1 MKDNY
6 LEVEDLNF
14 SYSGEEKI
22 ISNLS
27 ISLVEG
33 EIISILGAS
42 GTGKT
47 SFLRIIAGLEIPD
60 SGRIFLDDK
69 IIVNEKNFVQP
80 EKRNVGLVLQEKAL
94 FPHLSIIDN
103 VRFGIKGSKSEKTK
117 IARDFL
123 EMFKTDH
130 LVNKFP
136 NQLSGGEQQRVALAR
151 AIAANPK
158 LLLMDEPFSSLD
170 EKLRIELR
178 EETQKILR
186 DNKISSILVTH
197 DLDDAE
203 SFNTRLFRMSKG
215 VLKNY
220 Q

>member
-94 FPHLSIIDN
+94 FPHLNIIDN

-130 LVNKFP
+130 LADKFP

>member
-27 ISLVEG
+27 ISLGEG

-69 IIVNEKNFVQP
+69 IIFDEKSFVQP

-103 VRFGIKGSKSEKTK
+103 VRFGIKGLKSEKTK

-130 LVNKFP
+130 LADKFP

-186 DNKISSILVTH
+186 DNKIY
-197 DLDDAE
+197 
-203 SFNTRLFRMSKG
+203 RL
-215 VLKNY
+215 
-220 Q
+220 

>member
-27 ISLVEG
+27 ISLGEG

-69 IIVNEKNFVQP
+69 IIVDEKSFVQP

-103 VRFGIKGSKSEKTK
+103 VRFGIKGLKSEKTK

-130 LVNKFP
+130 LADKFP

>member
-27 ISLVEG
+27 ISLGEG

-69 IIVNEKNFVQP
+69 IIFDEKSFVQP

-130 LVNKFP
+130 LADKFP

-215 VLKNY
+215 VLKNH

>member
-27 ISLVEG
+27 ISLGEG

-69 IIVNEKNFVQP
+69 IIFDEKSFVQP

-103 VRFGIKGSKSEKTK
+103 VRFGIKGLKSEKTK

-130 LVNKFP
+130 LADKFP

>member
-27 ISLVEG
+27 ISLGKG

-94 FPHLSIIDN
+94 FPHLNIIDN

-123 EMFKTDH
+123 EMFKTD
-130 LVNKFP
+130 LLANKFP

-203 SFNTRLFRMSKG
+203 SFNTRLFRMSEG
-215 VLKNY
+215 ELKNY